1 MSAQVRA
8 AIAICRRD
16 MLLFASYRTRFLSTL
31 VTAFVGITLFYY
43 VSRLVNSPE
52 VGSADEYF
60 GFVVVGTMTL
70 EVLTSTLTAPIG
82 TLRAEMIAGTFE
94 RMVVSPFGP
103 VATIFSLTLFPAILG
118 LLTAF
123 VTLVFAVLVFGLAI
137 NFPAALLAVP
147 VALLGAFAFAPFGI
161 FLAAIVVVVKQTNA
175 GAGLVVTGVSLVA
188 GLYFPV
194 SLLPDWIQWASDVQP
209 FTPATEL
216 LRNLLIDSP
225 LSGSAAVDVLKLVG
239 FTAVTLPL
247 AWVALHAGIRRSRR
261 IGTITEY

>member
-1 MSAQVRA
+1 
-8 AIAICRRD
+8 
-16 MLLFASYRTRFLSTL
+16 MLLFMSYRTRFFSAL
-31 VTAFVGITLFYY
+31 VTPFVGITLFYY
-43 VSRLVNSPE
+43 VSRLVQSPE
-52 VGSADEYF
+52 VGSPDDYF

-70 EVLTSTLTAPIG
+70 EVLTATLTAPIV
-82 TLRAEMIAGTFE
+82 TLRGEMIAGTFE

-103 VATIFSLTLFPAILG
+103 VATIVSLTLFPVLLG
-118 LLTAF
+118 MVTA
-123 VTLVFAVLVFGLAI
+123 VLTLVFAMAVFGLGL

-147 VALLGAFAFAPFGI
+147 VALLGSIVFAPFGML
-161 FLAAIVVVVKQTNA
+161 LAAVVVVAKQTNA
-175 GAGLVVTGVSLVA
+175 GAGLIVTGVSLVA

-194 SLLPDWIQWASDVQP
+194 NLLPGWIQWASDVQP

-216 LRNLLIDSP
+216 LRNLLIDTP
-225 LSGSAAVDVLKLVG
+225 LSGSAAVDVLKLLG